1 MNASLRNQVSGI
13 LPLRAPLRCAH
24 RRHAPRA
31 LFISKASVVRLVVLV
46 VGSDGAG
53 QPVVIVVDASIIATI
68 VPHAGAMV
76 VRAAAP
82 LISIVGSHV
91 FSVLLVGHHPVAIV
105 RPPEH
110 AEDLG
115 TIVVRGL

>member
-76 VRAAAP
+76 VRGCP
-82 LISIVGSHV
+82 IDFHRGQPI
-91 FSVLLVGHHPVAIV
+91 
-105 RPPEH
+105 
-110 AEDLG
+110 LG
-115 TIVVRGL
+115 TARRLYAPKLGHRCAIDFHRGR